1 MKKYDFTKIN
11 NLLKNTVYSG
21 EKVTTCDYV
30 GNVLLTG
37 VTGFL
42 GVHVLKEL
50 VDNPKVNKIYCLV
63 REKDNLSTEERFKN
77 QLNFFFDKDVV
88 NKILEKSLVV
98 SGDITNPNIF
108 DNNFNENI
116 NVVINSAA
124 YVKHYGDYG
133 KFYKINVLGVE
144 NIINYCL
151 NNNATLIQMSTLS
164 VSGNILE
171 AGQTLQKDMA
181 VGTNFDETN
190 LYINQNI
197 ENVYVNT
204 KFMAELKILEA
215 ILNSN
220 LNAKI
225 LRLGNLT
232 GRLSDGKFQPN
243 VEDNA
248 FSNRIKS
255 LIFLKAISVE
265 MYKKYIEMTPIDVVS
280 QAINKIIEIKNSNII
295 YHLFNHNHIQMPD
308 FVNTLASL
316 GVKINVL
323 NKKDFTSLIKSCI
336 NSEDKVKLIQGIIP
350 DIAQDG
356 SLEYNDT
363 VVIKSDYSQKI
374 LKNVDFIWPKLEQD
388 YLLKYL
394 QYLQKINFIDLRR

>member
-1 MKKYDFTKIN
+1 M
-11 NLLKNTVYSG
+11 
-21 EKVTTCDYV
+21 
-30 GNVLLTG
+30 
-37 VTGFL
+37 
-42 GVHVLKEL
+42 
-50 VDNPKVNKIYCLV
+50 
-63 REKDNLSTEERFKN
+63 STEERFKN

-394 QYLQKINFIDLRR
+394 QYLQK

>member
-1 MKKYDFTKIN
+1 M
-11 NLLKNTVYSG
+11 
-21 EKVTTCDYV
+21 
-30 GNVLLTG
+30 
-37 VTGFL
+37 
-42 GVHVLKEL
+42 
-50 VDNPKVNKIYCLV
+50 
-63 REKDNLSTEERFKN
+63 STEERFKN

>member
-1 MKKYDFTKIN
+1 M
-11 NLLKNTVYSG
+11 
-21 EKVTTCDYV
+21 
-30 GNVLLTG
+30 
-37 VTGFL
+37 
-42 GVHVLKEL
+42 
-50 VDNPKVNKIYCLV
+50 
-63 REKDNLSTEERFKN
+63 STEERFKN

-265 MYKKYIEMTPIDVVS
+265 MYKS
-280 QAINKIIEIKNSNII
+280 
-295 YHLFNHNHIQMPD
+295 
-308 FVNTLASL
+308 
-316 GVKINVL
+316 
-323 NKKDFTSLIKSCI
+323 
-336 NSEDKVKLIQGIIP
+336 
-350 DIAQDG
+350 
-356 SLEYNDT
+356 
-363 VVIKSDYSQKI
+363 I
-374 LKNVDFIWPKLEQD
+374 LK
-388 YLLKYL
+388 
-394 QYLQKINFIDLRR
+394 

>member
-1 MKKYDFTKIN
+1 
-11 NLLKNTVYSG
+11 
-21 EKVTTCDYV
+21 
-30 GNVLLTG
+30 
-37 VTGFL
+37 
-42 GVHVLKEL
+42 
-50 VDNPKVNKIYCLV
+50 
-63 REKDNLSTEERFKN
+63 
-77 QLNFFFDKDVV
+77 
-88 NKILEKSLVV
+88 
-98 SGDITNPNIF
+98 
-108 DNNFNENI
+108 
-116 NVVINSAA
+116 
-124 YVKHYGDYG
+124 
-133 KFYKINVLGVE
+133 
-144 NIINYCL
+144 
-151 NNNATLIQMSTLS
+151 
-164 VSGNILE
+164 
-171 AGQTLQKDMA
+171 MA